1 MNPNILV
8 INDNVNHQ
16 EYIQNLLFTKKF
28 MIDTVN
34 DGIEGIIRFQKKSYD
49 LVILDIM
56 PPNLDGYNIC
66 KIIRSQSTL
75 PIIMLST
82 KKDESDEIRGFQF
95 GIDDFITSPC
105 SFELFLYRLEALLRR
120 NNSTKLLPLIQ
131 FQEISLNPDSYIV
144 YLNGQKKKL
153 TTKEFDMLHIFLKNQ
168 GKVLSREFLLN
179 HVWGYDYYGDPR
191 VIDAYVK
198 KLRKKLN
205 IPYIKTITGVGYK
218 IDT

>member
-8 INDNVNHQ
+8 INGNTKNQ
-16 EYIQNLLFTKKF
+16 EFIQNLLIIKKF

-34 DGIEGIIRFQKKSYD
+34 DGIEGIIRFQKKVYD
-49 LVILDIM
+49 LVILDVM
-56 PPNLDGYNIC
+56 SPNLDGFSIC
-66 KIIRSQSTL
+66 KIIRSQSKV

-82 KKDESDEIRGFQF
+82 IKDESIEIKGFQF
-95 GIDDFITSPC
+95 GIDDFITLPC
-105 SFELFLYRLEALLRR
+105 SVELFYYRIEAILRGR
-120 NNSTKLLPLIQ
+120 NSTDSLSLIQ

-153 TTKEFDMLHIFLKNQ
+153 TTKEFDMLHIFLRNP

-179 HVWGYDYYGDPR
+179 QVWGYDYYGDPR
-191 VIDAYVK
+191 VIDAYIK
-198 KLRKKLN
+198 KLRKKLS

-218 IDT
+218 LDT

>member
-1 MNPNILV
+1 MNPNILI
-8 INDNVNHQ
+8 INNNVDNQ
-16 EYIQNLLFTKKF
+16 EYIQNLLIKQKFT
-28 MIDTVN
+28 IDTEN
-34 DGIEGIIRFQKKSYD
+34 DGIEGIIRFQKKVYD
-49 LVILDIM
+49 LVILDAM
-56 PPNLDGYNIC
+56 SPNLDGYSIC
-66 KIIRSQSTL
+66 KIIRSQSTV

-82 KKDESDEIRGFQF
+82 VKSESAEIKGFQF
-95 GIDDFITSPC
+95 GIDDFITSPF
-105 SFELFLYRLEALLRR
+105 SFELFCYRIEAILRR

-153 TTKEFDMLHIFLKNQ
+153 TTKEFDMLHIFLKNP

-198 KLRKKLN
+198 KIRKKLN
-205 IPYIKTITGVGYK
+205 IPYIKTVTGVGYK